1 MLRSSAFFFLIY
13 LLSWS
18 CKPAE
23 VEPPV
28 RNKWVIKT
36 RPLTKLG
43 GYKAAS
49 GGTIEI
55 RGSDSIASRGV
66 CWTRSDQVPTI
77 NAGNDFVTDDGNS
90 QANWVST
97 IAGLRPR
104 DSIRIRAYLLTK
116 NEGVVYGQLEGYRVP
131 LESTLPTVVTNPVS
145 DPRKSSA
152 LLSGSIYTDGGAD
165 IVERGFWIYN
175 HATQGPA
182 QLVKVPVQPNK
193 ANFDT
198 LLRGLSSNT
207 TYEVKAYARNAAYPN
222 QNQIQYGQSMFFF
235 TPANKDDAFPVVVT
249 VKDSIYISTVGM
261 QKDTF
266 IVFKGNIL
274 KKGDFPI
281 QSKGFYFKVGED
293 VGITDTLIASS
304 NSLNNLEITITR
316 NIKMFARNKQYSF
329 RAFARNQ
336 AGLVFG
342 EERQV
347 YIR

>member
-1 MLRSSAFFFLIY
+1 MLRISAFFFLIY

-66 CWTRSDQVPTI
+66 CWTRSDQIPTI

-131 LESTLPTVVTNPVS
+131 LESTLPTVVTNPVP

-165 IVERGFWIYN
+165 IVERGFWVYN

-182 QLVKVPVQPNK
+182 QLIKVPAKTNE

-207 TYEVKAYARNAAYPN
+207 TYEVKAYARNRDYPN

-235 TPANKDDAFPVVVT
+235 TPANKNDAFPVVQTLDTSRFKVQT
-249 VKDSIYISTVGM
+249 
-261 QKDTF
+261 DTF
-266 IVFKGNIL
+266 IVMKGKVLIA
-274 KKGDFPI
+274 GDFPI
-281 QSKGFYFKVGED
+281 QSKGIYYKEGFEVGM
-293 VGITDTLIASS
+293 TDSLLISTNQLSAPDISV
-304 NSLNNLEITITR
+304 SLNIKKFTR
-316 NIKMFARNKQYSF
+316 QKYYSF

-336 AGLVFG
+336 AGFVFG
-342 EERQV
+342 EEKQF